1 MPKFI
6 SKRDEAMFKNKKAII
21 FFAVF
26 IVLFRFFYKQ
36 NSELTTSTYDVN
48 DPQIPK
54 SFTNY
59 KIISIS
65 DLHNKSFGKHNIKLL
80 NKIKRLAPNII
91 VVTGDLINAYH
102 PDKTIA
108 LDFIKEAS
116 KIAPIYF
123 INGNHEARMKNYEVF
138 ETELRNSNAVILNNQ
153 TIEINY
159 KSDYINLLGLADP
172 AWYYTENTNL
182 VLASQLDYLLNP
194 INPVNF
200 TILLSH
206 RPEFMPIYAD
216 RLINL
221 VLSGH
226 AHGGQFRVPF
236 LGGLFAPNQGYF
248 PKYSAGKYTESET
261 TMIVSRG
268 LGPSSFPT
276 RLNNKPDLVQV
287 ILHPEQN

>member
-6 SKRDEAMFKNKKAII
+6 NKRDEAMFKKKKAIKFLAI
-21 FFAVF
+21 F
-26 IVLFRFFYKQ
+26 IILFRFFYKQ
-36 NSELTTSTYDVN
+36 NSELTTSTYIVN
-48 DPQIPK
+48 DSQIPK
-54 SFTNY
+54 CFTNY

-65 DLHNKSFGKHNIKLL
+65 DLHNKSFGKHNINLL
-80 NKIKRLAPNII
+80 NEIKRLDPNII

-108 LDFIKEAS
+108 LNFIKKAS

-123 INGNHEARMKNYEVF
+123 INGNHEARMKNYDYF
-138 ETELRNSNAVILNNQ
+138 ETELSNSNAVILNNKS
-153 TIEINY
+153 IKIKH
-159 KSDYINLLGLADP
+159 KSDYINLLGLTDP
-172 AWYYTENTNL
+172 AQYYTDNTNL
-182 VLASQLDYLLNP
+182 VLASQLDYLLSP
-194 INPVNF
+194 INPIEF

-206 RPEFMPIYAD
+206 RPEFMTIYAD
-216 RLINL
+216 RPINL

-248 PKYSAGKYTESET
+248 PKYSAGEYTESKT

-287 ILHPEQN
+287 ILHSDRN